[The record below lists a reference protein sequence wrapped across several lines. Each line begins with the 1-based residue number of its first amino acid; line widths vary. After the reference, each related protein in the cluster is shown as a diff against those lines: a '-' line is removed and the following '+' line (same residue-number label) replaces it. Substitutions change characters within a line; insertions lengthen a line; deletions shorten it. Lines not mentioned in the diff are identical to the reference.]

1 MLRQLHSAVAQT
13 SSAQHSADVVVD
25 PVSNPKGKQAAGTDT
40 SSGRKRKSVFTAPE
54 SGGTVDS
61 ARSQDFSMARVT
73 QILQSMGVDSDT
85 KFKFMFFKEKIYVVV
100 SSEQ

>member
-1 MLRQLHSAVAQT
+1 M
-13 SSAQHSADVVVD
+13 
-25 PVSNPKGKQAAGTDT
+25 
-40 SSGRKRKSVFTAPE
+40 FTAPE